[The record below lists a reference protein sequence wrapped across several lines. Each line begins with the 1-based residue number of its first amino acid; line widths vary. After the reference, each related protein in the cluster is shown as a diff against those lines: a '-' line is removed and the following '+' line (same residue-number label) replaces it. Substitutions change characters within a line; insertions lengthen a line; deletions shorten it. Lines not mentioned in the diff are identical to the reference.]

1 MSSPDLTNQIV
12 GVSTRFREESV
23 VIMGNIEAMFHQM
36 LVLEKDRN
44 LLRFLWWEDHNINNS
59 IADFKMGVHVFG
71 GTYS

>member
-12 GVSTRFREESV
+12 GVITRFREESV
-23 VIMGNIEAMFHQM
+23 VIMGNIEAMFHQV

-59 IADFKMGVHVFG
+59 IADFKMRIHVFG
-71 GTYS
+71 GT